1 MTVFSIVTKTSVSLL
16 GEKNKGTMIATATA
30 IIKSRNNLQDFSN
43 LESISLNLFQD
54 FVSRNVLQPDLQ
66 KKAIE
71 YDDQIEP

>member
-43 LESISLNLFQD
+43 LESISLNLSQD

-66 KKAIE
+66 KQAIE